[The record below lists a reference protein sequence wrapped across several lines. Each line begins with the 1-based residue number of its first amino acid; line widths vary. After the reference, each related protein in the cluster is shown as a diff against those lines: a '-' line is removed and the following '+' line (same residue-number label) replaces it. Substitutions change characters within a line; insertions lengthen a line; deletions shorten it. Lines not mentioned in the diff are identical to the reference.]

1 MTPSLNIV
9 QCVYCDGREFYEG
22 HTQGMD
28 IEILCANPTCRHWFI
43 LSPYGQKDSKRI
55 ETEWDGKPLG
65 MKDTMPTIRMLANHA
80 WNNLNF
86 AQSVIHSNNGEYTPQ
101 AAKLIQKAQEMC
113 NRIVHSDVSELLE
126 KQYL

>member
-22 HTQGMD
+22 HTRGMD
-28 IEILCANPTCRHWFI
+28 IEILCANPTCRHWST
-43 LSPYGQKDSKRI
+43 LSPYGQKDSKRV
-55 ETEWDGKPLG
+55 EPEWDGRPLG

-86 AQSVIHSNNGEYTPQ
+86 AQSVINNSGYTPE
-101 AAKLIQKAQEMC
+101 AEKLIQEAQTLC
-113 NRIVHSDVSELLE
+113 NRLVQAETSVLLE